1 MKYEWIETEAYS
13 NGKNLVEYVKKVL
26 KEFGTKYTINF
37 AEVLINWSLSLLSRL
52 TGRMRRTAA

>member
-37 AEVLINWSLSLLSRL
+37 A
-52 TGRMRRTAA
+52 